1 MNSEQG
7 KMSAGAD
14 KYKDEIRIEKLEV
27 YAYHGVYPEERKQGQ
42 IFLVNGGV
50 SYKPLIYNH

>member
-27 YAYHGVYPEERKQGQ
+27 YAYHGV
-42 IFLVNGGV
+42 
-50 SYKPLIYNH
+50 